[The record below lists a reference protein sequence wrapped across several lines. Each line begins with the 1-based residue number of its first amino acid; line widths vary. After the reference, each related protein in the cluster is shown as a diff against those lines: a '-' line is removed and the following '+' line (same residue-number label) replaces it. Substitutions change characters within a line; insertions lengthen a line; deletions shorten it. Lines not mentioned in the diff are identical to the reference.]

1 MLHKQQLVHVI
12 FRRRGARKA
21 TTRIQRASFS
31 CNGERITS
39 RKETTRD
46 EEVVKREI

>member
-12 FRRRGARKA
+12 FRRRGARKT